1 MGLPMEYATI
11 IIKEPIMSHPYTR
24 FCGIDIGKR
33 KHVACLLDAQG
44 QPLIKTLA
52 FNNDAEGFARL
63 RQRLQ
68 EAAANTPVLV
78 GMEATG
84 HYWYALH
91 DQLHR
96 WGYAQQVL
104 NPLQSAQQAK
114 NAIRKHKSD
123 PRDAVHIATLVKNGE
138 GKPAIVPDDL
148 AMTCRQLTRLW
159 YALSKQRARIK
170 QLIHARLECVWPE
183 FETYLSK
190 PFCSTGR
197 ALLRAAQTPQDLL
210 AINPDTLVEL
220 LRKASRNQ
228 LGFATAEHIRSSAQ
242 TSVGMRRGLEGMRAG
257 IRTLLDQLDAT
268 DPVRENLETQIEEL
282 CQRLPGY
289 LLTLPGSNPIRAV
302 SIFGETD
309 PISTFKTPD
318 QLVAFAGLDVTVYQ
332 TGQFEASRRHISKRG
347 SPYLRNTLWMMAFV
361 AVQNKGTLRRH
372 YLKRRKR
379 GLHHLAA
386 VTAASLKL
394 ARIVWRICTDQR
406 DYQPKDPSKTP
417 ALYS

>member
-1 MGLPMEYATI
+1 MPQRLTC
-11 IIKEPIMSHPYTR
+11 

-33 KHVACLLDAQG
+33 RHVACLLDAQG
-44 QPLIKTLA
+44 QPLIKKLA
-52 FNNDAEGFARL
+52 FANEVEGFARL
-63 RQRLQ
+63 RQCLQ
-68 EAAANTPVLV
+68 EVAASDTVLV

-91 DQLHR
+91 DQLRR
-96 WGYAQQVL
+96 WGYVQQVL
-104 NPLQSAQQAK
+104 NPLQSAQQIK

-123 PRDAVHIATLVKNGE
+123 PSDAGHIATLIKNGE
-138 GKPAIVPDDL
+138 GKPALIPNDL

-159 YALSKQRARIK
+159 YALGKQRARVK

-190 PFCSTGR
+190 PFGATGR
-197 ALLRAAQTPQDLL
+197 AILRAAPTPEDLL
-210 AINPDTLVEL
+210 AMNHETLVEL
-220 LRKASRNQ
+220 IRKASRNR
-228 LGFATAEHIRSSAQ
+228 LGATKAASIRDSAQ
-242 TSVGMRRGLEGMRAG
+242 TSIGMRRGLEGMRVS
-257 IRTLLDQLDAT
+257 IRTLLDQLNAT
-268 DPVRENLETQIEEL
+268 TPVREQLETQITEL
-282 CQRLPGY
+282 CQRLPSY
-289 LLTLPGSNPIRAV
+289 LLTLPGSSPIRAV
-302 SIFGETD
+302 SLFGETD

-347 SPYLRNTLWMMAFV
+347 SPYLRHTLWMMAFV
-361 AVQNKGTLRRH
+361 AVHAKGPLRRH

-386 VTAASLKL
+386 VTATSLKL

-406 DYQPKDPSKTP
+406 DYKPKPPEPKT
-417 ALYS
+417 ASSFS